1 MPDTLARNDRRAM
14 AGHGRPI
21 PILINR
27 EGGTAAG
34 DDGLVAKIEAACRD
48 VGLAAEI
55 RLLAPTEITHAVE
68 MHADSAVIAIGG
80 GDGTVRSA
88 AAALLGFHSEAALAI
103 IPLGTL
109 NHLARQL
116 GIPQDIP
123 GAIELLAQR
132 PVRRID
138 VGQVNESI
146 FLNNAS
152 IGLYPAL
159 VQSRDGERRR
169 RRIPKWMANILAARA
184 VMRRLRHH
192 RLRVEAHGR
201 SRMIRTP
208 LLFVGNNIYSLEAGH
223 IGQRK
228 AIDQGKLS
236 LFALAVR
243 SRLSTLWFAA
253 RTLFGKADPQQDF
266 AALEICSD
274 VVVSAHAGS
283 IDVALDGEVE
293 RLQTPLRFV
302 SLPAALPVIAAAEN
316 AAEEGQAG
324 KPD

>member
-1 MPDTLARNDRRAM
+1 MPDALTRNDRRPM
-14 AGHGRPI
+14 VRDGRPI

-27 EGGTAAG
+27 EGGAAAR
-34 DDGLVAKIEAACRD
+34 DDGLVAKIQAACRD
-48 VGLAAEI
+48 LGLGAEI
-55 RLLAPTEITHAVE
+55 RLLAPTEITDAVQA
-68 MHADSAVIAIGG
+68 HADSPVIAIGG

-88 AAALLGFHSEAALAI
+88 AAALLGVHSEAALAI
-103 IPLGTL
+103 LPLGTL

-123 GAIELLAQR
+123 GALGLLAER
-132 PVRRID
+132 PMRQID

-152 IGLYPAL
+152 IGLYPEL
-159 VQSRDGERRR
+159 VQSRDAERRR

-201 SRMIRTP
+201 TRVIRTP

-253 RTLFGKADPQQDF
+253 RTLFGQADLQQDF
-266 AALEICSD
+266 AALEICSE
-274 VVVSAHAGS
+274 VIVSAHAGS
-283 IDVALDGEVE
+283 IHVALDGEVE
-293 RLQTPLRFV
+293 WLQTPLRFV
-302 SLPAALPVIAAAEN
+302 SLPAALPVIAPAEN
-316 AAEEGQAG
+316 AAEEGQA
-324 KPD
+324 